1 MEISI
6 QAPVTIRPLRT
17 GAIRRLTS
25 LVLGVAMLVLGV
37 GSAWATAASPAEPG
51 LDAGGPALRRTHGS
65 APLAL
70 PNGAPGD
77 TVVSTTTIAF
87 DGSAPGAVRLFAE
100 VSGDLGPY
108 LAVTIVG
115 GTGNGAT
122 WQPETGPALFD
133 GTLAE
138 LPTGWASG
146 IAAGR
151 TWQPAETHSFRIAV
165 TLLDRAAAQGRTAGA
180 TFRWET
186 RPARA

>member
-1 MEISI
+1 MQISI
-6 QAPVTIRPLRT
+6 QAPTNIRPLRT

-25 LVLGVAMLVLGV
+25 LVLGVALLVLGV
-37 GSAWATAASPAEPG
+37 GSAWAMAASPAAAG
-51 LDAGGPALRRTHGS
+51 FDAGGPALRQTHGS
-65 APLAL
+65 APLTL

-77 TVVSTTTIAF
+77 TVVSTTTIAY
-87 DGSAPGAVRLFAE
+87 DGSTPGAVHLFAE

-108 LAVTIVG
+108 LAVTIVR
-115 GTGNGAT
+115 GTGSGAT
-122 WQPETGPALFD
+122 WQPEAGPALFD

-151 TWQPAETHSFRIAV
+151 TWQPGETHSFRIAV
-165 TLLDRAAAQGRTAGA
+165 TLLDSAAAQGRTAGA

-186 RPARA
+186 RPDGA